1 MRRTRPSLWLN
12 RAAAGLTA
20 MAGLAAAAC
29 GQALPNPVNSQAPSS
44 PSTGPQP
51 QETASP
57 TATGA
62 VAPLTGLPASAAE
75 AAKPAVALV
84 VSGPDPQGLTSADV
98 VFEEITTPVR
108 YLAVFQSRQAS
119 GVGPIAGTQPADR
132 AALAVLHPLIGYD
145 GATAGY
151 FVKILDKSKKIR
163 DEGFA
168 SHPSLYT
175 AAGQGVTA
183 STRKISSGARGVPAP
198 PPLFQY
204 QGPGASTLAATGVFR
219 PTSVRLSIPGSGTQE
234 WGFDSHADRWTLT
247 RGGPKVAVSNLVVQ
261 TVPYKQITVNRR
273 SGTVVSNAQLIGT
286 GRAEVFAGS
295 VRGGS
300 GGSAAIGT
308 WSKPRS
314 NDVTNYFGASESPI
328 AFTPGP
334 TWVVLAPSG
343 THITTSGAQR

>member
-1 MRRTRPSLWLN
+1 MRRTRLSRWLN

-29 GQALPNPVNSQAPSS
+29 SQALPNPVSSPAPSS
-44 PSTGPQP
+44 PSSSPQP

-57 TATGA
+57 IVTGA
-62 VAPLTGLPASAAE
+62 VAPLTGLPASAAD
-75 AAKPAVALV
+75 AAKPAVALAV
-84 VSGPDPQGLTSADV
+84 AGADPHGLTSADV

-119 GVGPIAGTQPADR
+119 GVGPITGTQPADR

-175 AAGQGVTA
+175 AAAQGITA
-183 STRKISSGARGVPAP
+183 STRKISGAARGVPAP

-204 QGPGASTLAATGVFR
+204 QGPGAGALAATGVFR
-219 PTSVRLSIPGSGTQE
+219 LTSVRLSIPGSGTQE
-234 WGFDSHADRWTLT
+234 WSFSSHADRWTLT

-273 SGTVVSNAQLIGT
+273 TGVVVSNAQVIGT

-295 VRGGS
+295 APGGS

-314 NDVTNYFGASESPI
+314 DDVTNYFDASKSPM

-334 TWVVLAPSG
+334 TWIVLAPSG
-343 THITTSGAQR
+343 THVSTSGEQR

>member
-1 MRRTRPSLWLN
+1 MRRTRLSRWLN

-20 MAGLAAAAC
+20 VAGLAAAAC
-29 GQALPNPVNSQAPSS
+29 GQALPNPVSSPAPSS
-44 PSTGPQP
+44 PSSSP

-57 TATGA
+57 TGTGA
-62 VAPLTGLPASAAE
+62 VAPLTGLPASAAD

-84 VSGPDPQGLTSADV
+84 VAGADPHGLTSADV

-108 YLAVFQSRQAS
+108 YLAVFQSKQAS
-119 GVGPIAGTQPADR
+119 GVGPITGTQPADR

-168 SHPSLYT
+168 SHPSLYA
-175 AAGQGVTA
+175 AAGQRVTA
-183 STRKISSGARGVPAP
+183 STRKISGAARGAPAP

-204 QGPGASTLAATGVFR
+204 QGPGANTLAANGVFR

-234 WGFDSHADRWTLT
+234 WAFNSHADRWTLT

-273 SGTVVSNAQLIGT
+273 TGVVVSNAQVIGT

-295 VRGGS
+295 GPGAS

-314 NDVTNYFGASESPI
+314 GDVTNYFGASESPI

-343 THITTSGAQR
+343 TRVSTSGEQR

>member
-1 MRRTRPSLWLN
+1 
-12 RAAAGLTA
+12 

-29 GQALPNPVNSQAPSS
+29 GQALPNPVSSPAPSS
-44 PSTGPQP
+44 PSSGPQP
-51 QETASP
+51 QKTASP

-62 VAPLTGLPASAAE
+62 VAPLTGLPTSAAD
-75 AAKPAVALV
+75 AAKPAVALAV
-84 VSGPDPQGLTSADV
+84 AGADPHGLTSADV

-119 GVGPIAGTQPADR
+119 GVGPITGTQPGDR
-132 AALAVLHPLIGYD
+132 TALAVLHPLIGYD
-145 GATAGY
+145 GATASY

-175 AAGQGVTA
+175 AAAQGITA
-183 STRKISSGARGVPAP
+183 STRKISGAARGVPAP
-198 PPLFQY
+198 PPIFQY
-204 QGPGASTLAATGVFR
+204 QGPGADALAATGVFR
-219 PTSVRLSIPGSGTQE
+219 LTSVRLSIPGSRTQE
-234 WGFDSHADRWTLT
+234 WGFNSHADRWTLT

-273 SGTVVSNAQLIGT
+273 TGVVVSNAQVIGS

-295 VRGGS
+295 APGGS
-300 GGSAAIGT
+300 GGSATIGT

-314 NDVTNYFGASESPI
+314 NDVTNYFDASKSPM

-343 THITTSGAQR
+343 AHVSTSGEQR